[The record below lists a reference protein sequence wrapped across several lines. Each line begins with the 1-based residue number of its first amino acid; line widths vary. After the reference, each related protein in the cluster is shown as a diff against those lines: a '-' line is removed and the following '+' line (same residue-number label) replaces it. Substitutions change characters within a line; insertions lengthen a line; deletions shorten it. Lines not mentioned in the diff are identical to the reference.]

1 MYVPS
6 LPIGGPYL
14 RGYGALQDQFP
25 LVYDVSFLLNYY
37 GKNTVLST
45 CNTPIR
51 TVNAYCVV
59 QRSDITVVRTT
70 IKINGRPPFL
80 PPHCS
85 ETP

>member
-14 RGYGALQDQFP
+14 RGYGALRDQFP

-45 CNTPIR
+45 HVCLY
-51 TVNAYCVV
+51 A
-59 QRSDITVVRTT
+59 Q
-70 IKINGRPPFL
+70 
-80 PPHCS
+80 
-85 ETP
+85 